1 MADFGK
7 HCIALFPE
15 IETTS
20 ASTSTNM
27 CKEMLDKEMLDDKL
41 AAAEVARIDTWVG
54 SK

>member
-15 IETTS
+15 IETTNGN
-20 ASTSTNM
+20 ASTNM
-27 CKEMLDKEMLDDKL
+27 CKEMLDDKS